1 MGRCGA
7 EVLRL
12 LLDTHALVW
21 WLENSAS
28 LSRIVDE
35 AIRNPANEVYISPVS
50 AFEIAQKHRLGK
62 LPSVARLATDF
73 DANIAEEDFERLAIS
88 TAEAR
93 LAGAMVHTHRDPF
106 DRLLIA
112 QALLGELILI
122 SNERLFDD
130 FGVKRLW

>member
-1 MGRCGA
+1 MK
-7 EVLRL
+7 L

-21 WLENSAS
+21 WLEDNAS
-28 LSRIVDE
+28 LSRRADS
-35 AIRNPANEVYISPVS
+35 AIRDPANEVFVSPVS

-62 LPSVARLATDF
+62 LPSAMRLATDF
-73 DANIAEEDFERLAIS
+73 DANIAEEDFERLFIS
-88 TAEAR
+88 TADAR
-93 LAGAMVHTHRDPF
+93 LAGAMAHAHRDPF

-112 QALLGELILI
+112 QALLGQMILV

>member
-1 MGRCGA
+1 M
-7 EVLRL
+7 RL

-21 WLENSAS
+21 WLENSDN
-28 LSRIVDE
+28 LSPTAER
-35 AIRNPANEVYISPVS
+35 AIRDPANDVFVSPVS

-62 LPSVARLATDF
+62 LPSAARLATDF
-73 DANIAEEDFERLAIS
+73 DANIAEEDFERLSIS
-88 TAEAR
+88 TADAR
-93 LAGAMVHTHRDPF
+93 LAGAMAHAHRDPF

-112 QALLGELILI
+112 QALLGEMNLI

>member
-1 MGRCGA
+1 M
-7 EVLRL
+7 RL

-21 WLENSAS
+21 WLEDSAS
-28 LSRIVDE
+28 LSRLATE
-35 AIRNPANEVYISPVS
+35 SIRSPTNEVFVSPVS

-62 LPSVARLATDF
+62 LPSVARLAADF
-73 DANIAEEDFERLAIS
+73 DANIADEDFERLSIS
-88 TAEAR
+88 TVDAR
-93 LAGAMVHTHRDPF
+93 LAGAMVHAHRDPF

-112 QALLGELILI
+112 QALLGGMTLV